1 MPLDQ
6 HPQSTHPEKTAV
18 NDERPATLHAVFIV
32 DERPAYLGLYTGA
45 RCVLPTGD
53 VVELRH
59 RRTPLYDL
67 ARELEK
73 RGYGD
78 CRLESFTPTGTP
90 SLRGRVATLAGLRIE
105 ESDKD
110 GLRLRAYRPFPPARV
125 AKERDLGPEG
135 TQKHRRTKRRA
146 SVSRARAWRPRNFRR
161 AFRCP
166 LNPQ

>member
-6 HPQSTHPEKTAV
+6 HPLSPHPETTTSDDASAPTLRAEFIA
-18 NDERPATLHAVFIV
+18 DERAF
-32 DERPAYLGLYTGA
+32 TGA
-45 RCVLPTGD
+45 HCELPGGE
-53 VVELRH
+53 VVEVRH

-78 CRLESFTPTGTP
+78 CRIEISTPTGTP
-90 SLRGRVATLAGLRIE
+90 SMRGKVSTLAGLSIE

-110 GLRLRAYRPFPPARV
+110 GLRLRAYRPIPPGRV

-135 TQKHRRTKRRA
+135 TRTPENEKMR
-146 SVSRARAWRPRNFRR
+146 VSESTAGVEA
-161 AFRCP
+161 A
-166 LNPQ
+166 

>member
-6 HPQSTHPEKTAV
+6 HPTPTQPETTICQLA
-18 NDERPATLHAVFIV
+18 RSATLHAVFIA
-32 DERPAYLGLYTGA
+32 DERGFTGA

-78 CRLESFTPTGTP
+78 CRIEISTPTGTP
-90 SLRGRVATLAGLRIE
+90 SMRGKVSTLAGLRIE

-110 GLRLRAYRPFPPARV
+110 GLRLRAYRPFPPGRV
-125 AKERDLGPEG
+125 AKERDL
-135 TQKHRRTKRRA
+135 KA
-146 SVSRARAWRPRNFRR
+146 A
-161 AFRCP
+161 
-166 LNPQ
+166 